1 MSKSSATRI
10 HLKEAN
16 PNTPLRQKKLLPK
29 ELKTKFGIKDSEFK
43 YHYKLA
49 YVIIASFQ
57 NFFIEVYEHKREASK
72 TATAERA
79 SNIVY
84 SQYIYPNLSKCF
96 N

>member
-1 MSKSSATRI
+1 M
-10 HLKEAN
+10 KEAN
-16 PNTPLRQKKLLPK
+16 LNTPLRQKKRLPK
-29 ELKTKFGIKDSEFK
+29 ELKAKFGIKNSEFK

-49 YVIIASFQ
+49 YVIIAGFQ
-57 NFFIEVYEHKREASK
+57 NFFIEVYEHEREASK

-84 SQYIYPNLSKCF
+84 SRYIYPNLSKCF